1 MATQGE
7 VVTTTIK
14 VTEDLSAAGC
24 IYHAIA
30 LNDSKLA
37 NGPYEASGILLNKPE
52 SGQEATIGLSGEM
65 KFAAGGTIAA
75 GAKISVTTS
84 GWFVSAGSASGIVGE
99 CKLAVTSGSNG
110 TGIFFFGSATKPQ
123 NFTTTV
129 TAACNIP
136 AGFAYALNDNKQ
148 ADNGGEFSGVSIA
161 AIASGY
167 TGDIVV
173 CGLVTITAD
182 PATAI
187 TAGVNIKA
195 VTSGYFSPCDS
206 GYFICGKSFSA
217 IGSGATGQAFVIGAS
232 ASEAL

>member
-1 MATQGE
+1 MATAGE
-7 VVTTTIK
+7 MVTTTIQIA
-14 VTEDLSAAGC
+14 EDLSAAGC

-37 NGPYEASGILLNKPE
+37 NGPYETSGILLNKPE
-52 SGQEATIGLSGEM
+52 SGQYATIGLSGEM
-65 KFAAGGTIAA
+65 RFAAGGAISA
-75 GAKISVTTS
+75 GGKITVATS
-84 GWFVSAGSASGIVGE
+84 GWFVSAGSASGVVGE
-99 CKLAVTSGSNG
+99 CKVTVTSGSIG

-123 NFTTTV
+123 NFTTNV
-129 TAACNIP
+129 TAAVNVP

-148 ADNGGEFSGVSIA
+148 ADNGGEFSGVTVA

-187 TAGVNIKA
+187 TAGAKIKA

-206 GYFICGKSFSA
+206 GYFVCGQAITA
-217 IGSGATGQAFVIGAS
+217 IGSAATGQAFIIGAS